1 MPLNYTAANKN
12 LAHIVRVGTV
22 EGDIILA
29 GELFDKIQIL
39 VGTLDGLDLTRS
51 NLIDELGLLLGTS
64 QDRELMLGLE
74 SQKSRQDGGSE
85 VSSTALFRYENQPIV
100 RAIRN
105 DTVD

>member
-1 MPLNYTAANKN
+1 
-12 LAHIVRVGTV
+12 
-22 EGDIILA
+22 
-29 GELFDKIQIL
+29 
-39 VGTLDGLDLTRS
+39 
-51 NLIDELGLLLGTS
+51 
-64 QDRELMLGLE
+64 MLGLE